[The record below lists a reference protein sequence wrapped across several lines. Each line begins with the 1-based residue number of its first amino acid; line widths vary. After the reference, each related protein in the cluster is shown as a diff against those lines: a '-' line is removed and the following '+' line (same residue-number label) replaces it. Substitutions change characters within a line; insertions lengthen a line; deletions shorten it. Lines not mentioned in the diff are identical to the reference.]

1 MIQMKCGWYSCMM
14 WDDSVQ
20 LSLLPLCALSFW
32 HIRDATKYT
41 HCLRGQMHRCHL
53 LLKLSKS
60 SAPDVIVEE
69 AFAHCYCTFNNLKLW
84 YILQLQGNVHHLPC
98 NHEEFW
104 IFLKDFVILLYL
116 FFGIRC
122 LGDFFCQGNN
132 CNPTCGFIL
141 SMRIGKHIS
150 VCIFMQMHNV
160 LSSASYCLQLHTYC
174 SVFSSRGVQNKITL
188 KGSVIPYF

>member
-122 LGDFFCQGNN
+122 SGDFFAKEI
-132 CNPTCGFIL
+132 TAIL
-141 SMRIGKHIS
+141 PVDLFCLCASENIFLYAYLCRCIMFCLQLRIVYSSIHT
-150 VCIFMQMHNV
+150 V
-160 LSSASYCLQLHTYC
+160 LSSAPEEYRT
-174 SVFSSRGVQNKITL
+174 K
-188 KGSVIPYF
+188 